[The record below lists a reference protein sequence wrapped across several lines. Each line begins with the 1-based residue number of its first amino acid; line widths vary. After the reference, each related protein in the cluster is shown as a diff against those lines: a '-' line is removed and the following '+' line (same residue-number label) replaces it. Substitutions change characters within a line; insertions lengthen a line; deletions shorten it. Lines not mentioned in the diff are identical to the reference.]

1 MPPKITE
8 GNVDYGNFAI
18 FNVTVEEI
26 QKEKARIPMVENEN
40 VRNLQLYEK
49 VVSEPEAYERDL
61 LAMPPE
67 EILEHA
73 YAYATKQD
81 IVLALEE
88 HDLSEKQ
95 ALTLLRCDNA
105 LEAIFDRWEH
115 TEMAYMDT
123 IRDMISCTANEK
135 LRAAFKEKLR
145 QDGR

>member
-1 MPPKITE
+1 MS
-8 GNVDYGNFAI
+8 
-18 FNVTVEEI
+18 VTDNEE
-26 QKEKARIPMVENEN
+26 AL
-40 VRNLQLYEK
+40 NLNLYEK
-49 VVSEPEAYERDL
+49 VSAEMEAYENEL

-95 ALTLLRCDNA
+95 ARALLQCDNA

-135 LRAAFKEKLR
+135 IRAAFKEKLR
-145 QDGR
+145 QGGR

>member
-1 MPPKITE
+1 MS
-8 GNVDYGNFAI
+8 
-18 FNVTVEEI
+18 VTDNEEALNR
-26 QKEKARIPMVENEN
+26 K
-40 VRNLQLYEK
+40 LYEK
-49 VVSEPEAYERDL
+49 VSAEMEAYENEL

-95 ALTLLRCDNA
+95 ARALLRCDDA

-123 IRDMISCTANEK
+123 IRDMISRTANEK

-145 QDGR
+145 QGGR

>member
-1 MPPKITE
+1 
-8 GNVDYGNFAI
+8 
-18 FNVTVEEI
+18 
-26 QKEKARIPMVENEN
+26 MVENEN
-40 VRNLQLYEK
+40 VWNLQLYEK
-49 VVSEPEAYERDL
+49 VVSEMEAYENEL

-67 EILEHA
+67 EILEYA
-73 YAYATKQD
+73 YAYTTKQD

-105 LEAIFDRWEH
+105 LGAIFDRWEH

-135 LRAAFKEKLR
+135 IRAAFKEKLR
-145 QDGR
+145 QGGR

>member
-1 MPPKITE
+1 MTD
-8 GNVDYGNFAI
+8 N
-18 FNVTVEEI
+18 EEVLNR
-26 QKEKARIPMVENEN
+26 K
-40 VRNLQLYEK
+40 LYEK
-49 VVSEPEAYERDL
+49 VVAELEAYERDL

-95 ALTLLRCDNA
+95 VRALLQCDNA
-105 LEAIFDRWEH
+105 LGAIFDRWEH

-135 LRAAFKEKLR
+135 LRATFKEKLR
-145 QDGR
+145 QSGR

>member
-1 MPPKITE
+1 MTD
-8 GNVDYGNFAI
+8 N
-18 FNVTVEEI
+18 EEALNR
-26 QKEKARIPMVENEN
+26 K
-40 VRNLQLYEK
+40 LYEK
-49 VVSEPEAYERDL
+49 VSAEMEAYENEL

-95 ALTLLRCDNA
+95 ARALLRCDNA

-115 TEMAYMDT
+115 TEMAYMEYDPRHDFLYGKRKT
-123 IRDMISCTANEK
+123 SGCFQRKAETGREIRCRVM
-135 LRAAFKEKLR
+135 
-145 QDGR
+145 

>member
-1 MPPKITE
+1 MTD
-8 GNVDYGNFAI
+8 N
-18 FNVTVEEI
+18 EEALNR
-26 QKEKARIPMVENEN
+26 K
-40 VRNLQLYEK
+40 LYEK
-49 VVSEPEAYERDL
+49 VSAEMEAYENEL

-95 ALTLLRCDNA
+95 ARALLRCDNA

-123 IRDMISCTANEK
+123 LRDMISWTANEK
-135 LRAAFKEKLR
+135 IRDAFKQNLD
-145 QDGR
+145 QGGR